1 MSNIIK
7 ESEIRTAVRKLFEM
21 DGHDGSVI
29 KVNDVVDQ
37 SAALTDPGNANY
49 KPNSRAELSVA
60 LRTLIDDLPDENISN
75 VYDRIKHALETQ
87 DETGE
92 EEMTKANSK
101 IKNVEEAA
109 IRKAVRNIIRSEVL
123 KEDWK
128 EDKAK
133 KLWANMPPPVGD
145 LPPVQKIP
153 PGVSGSGRDER
164 YKKNVSA
171 LQKTFKTMNMAEYE
185 PEGSEELAGRKN
197 TMVSDVG
204 GSSFKEIAAELGFAH
219 ESGAKQAVE
228 KALSKMRTRLA
239 MDPDDLEIATLT
251 AMNDYIEELQSSG
264 ELTAADIQLL
274 KDHPNIVGELE
285 GFREFLSSQ
294 LKKAEKSR

>member
-1 MSNIIK
+1 MRRIIK
-7 ESEIRTAVRKLFEM
+7 ESEIRTMVRRLFEM
-21 DGHDGSVI
+21 DDHDGSIV
-29 KVNDVVDQ
+29 KVSDVVDQ
-37 SAALTDPGNANY
+37 SAALTDPGNADY

-60 LRTLIDDLPDENISN
+60 LKTLIEDLPDENISN
-75 VYDRIKHALETQ
+75 VYDRIRHALETQ

-92 EEMTKANSK
+92 EEMIKANSK

-109 IRKAVRNIIRSEVL
+109 IRRAVRNIIKSEIL

-133 KLWANMPPPVGD
+133 KLWANMPPPAGP

-153 PGVSGSGRDER
+153 SGVSGSGRDER

-185 PEGSEELAGRKN
+185 PEGSEKVTGRKN
-197 TMVSDVG
+197 MMVNDVEGKTLSD
-204 GSSFKEIAAELGFAH
+204 IATELGF
-219 ESGAKQAVE
+219 SIPNAKKIVDTAI
-228 KALSKMRTRLA
+228 SKLRTRMT

-251 AMNDYIEELQSSG
+251 AMNDYIEELRSSG
-264 ELTAADIQLL
+264 ELNAADVQLL
-274 KDHPNIVGELE
+274 KDHPNIVGELD
-285 GFREFLSSQ
+285 GFREFLSDY
-294 LKKAEKSR
+294 LTKK